1 MTSESASESAVHD
14 RESSLMLN
22 GKISVLYCS
31 GTCVNTALDL
41 TVRSVTRC
49 NDLLPVTTFRKPSV
63 GLHVQG
69 ESTKEKE
76 KKKKNPPDTGQ
87 QLAQKETQHSKTK
100 DLLDKKEVIGKGKG
114 EGKRGGV
121 SSKQGTYHSSKKE
134 DRKEDRNKPP
144 IEPFTNFEALR
155 CPPLGEQISIE
166 QLKCY
171 CQEVKLETLTPSIYT
186 GHSEAWDHL
195 EPAWTP
201 PPKPTIDRASVHD
214 PMTAHFDEIWCPILA
229 DVRGSEDIVPPTFHY
244 LPSDAC
250 VRQSYTPP
258 YGTY

>member
-1 MTSESASESAVHD
+1 VIHLLELKYETLYYTSLSAG
-14 RESSLMLN
+14 RW
-22 GKISVLYCS
+22 
-31 GTCVNTALDL
+31 
-41 TVRSVTRC
+41 
-49 NDLLPVTTFRKPSV
+49 PVK
-63 GLHVQG
+63 G
-69 ESTKEKE
+69 ESTKERE

-87 QLAQKETQHSKTK
+87 QLAQKETERSKTK

-258 YGTY
+258 YGTYWNQYKALDEDLQMQSLTSTLSVTACWQTYTTTIIITTE

>member
-1 MTSESASESAVHD
+1 
-14 RESSLMLN
+14 
-22 GKISVLYCS
+22 
-31 GTCVNTALDL
+31 VNTALDL
-41 TVRSVTRC
+41 TVHSVTRC

-63 GLHVQG
+63 GLHVKG
-69 ESTKEKE
+69 ESTKERE

-87 QLAQKETQHSKTK
+87 QLAQKETERSKTK